1 MEKKKITFETI
12 ASRIVI
18 GIMALFLLS
27 VIAVSIAIHSGADS
41 LFQMDHDIET
51 TVHEIQPD
59 DSPFETIYKGYSNA
73 VYAAQNTAEAY
84 SRDLLFGRTKMVEA
98 AVRYKNLIGWK
109 LYAPGEYNSILYLDD
124 GYLANANAK
133 ESEESI
139 QKIATKIKSLK
150 DCAEESGARFLY
162 MQTPGNI
169 DKYGDPGINGVK
181 DFANQN
187 ADLLLKDLT
196 AYGID
201 CLDLRENIHETY
213 SDYHSIFY
221 RTDHHWKH
229 SVAVWAAGE
238 LTSFLNTKYGYSFDP
253 SLYETARYREEILPS
268 WYLGSLGRRAT
279 LAASEP
285 DDFGIL
291 YPDFPVDITFRI
303 EEKGIDKT
311 GDFACTINYEEI
323 NDPDIYHREC
333 YLALLSFIGCG
344 RATVINNK
352 APNDTGILIVGD
364 SLAIPETSL
373 LALNCRQCE
382 LIDPRYFKGSIKDY
396 IADRKPDIVIN
407 TYSTTIIQDYYAIFD
422 FDKKEE

>member
-12 ASRIVI
+12 ATRIVI
-18 GIMALFLLS
+18 GIMVLFLLS
-27 VIAVSIAIHSGADS
+27 IAAVFIAVQNGADS

-51 TVHEIQPD
+51 KVYEIQQD
-59 DSPFETIYKGYSNA
+59 DSFGSRVYKGYSNA
-73 VYAAQNTAEAY
+73 VYAAKNTADAY
-84 SRDLLFGRTKMVEA
+84 SRDLLLGRTKMVEA

-124 GYLANANAK
+124 GYLANANTK

-150 DCAEESGARFLY
+150 DCAEKAGARFLY

-169 DKYGDPGINGVK
+169 DKYGDHGINNVK
-181 DFANQN
+181 DFANAN
-187 ADLLLKDLT
+187 ADLLLKDLRE
-196 AYGID
+196 YGID
-201 CLDLRENIHETY
+201 CFDLRDNIHETFP
-213 SDYHSIFY
+213 DYHSIFY

-229 SVAVWAAGE
+229 PIAVWAAGE
-238 LTSFLNTKYGYSFDP
+238 LTSFLNTQYGDSFDP
-253 SLYETARYREEILPS
+253 SLYESARYRSEILPA

-285 DDFGIL
+285 DDFEIF
-291 YPDFPVDITFRI
+291 YPEFPVNITFQI
-303 EEKGIDKT
+303 EEKGIEKT
-311 GDFACTINYEEI
+311 GDFSCTIDYEEI

-344 RATVINNK
+344 RARVVNNNP
-352 APNDTGILIVGD
+352 PNNTEILIVGD

-382 LIDPRYFKGSIKDY
+382 LIDPRYFKESIKDY
-396 IADRKPDIVIN
+396 ISEHKPDIVIN
-407 TYSTTIIQDYYAIFD
+407 TYSTTIIQDYYSIFD
-422 FDKKEE
+422 FDAK

>member
-12 ASRIVI
+12 ATRIVI
-18 GIMALFLLS
+18 GIMALFLVS
-27 VIAVSIAIHSGADS
+27 VIAVFVAIRFGADS

-51 TVHEIQPD
+51 TVHEIEPD
-59 DSPFETIYKGYSNA
+59 DSPVEKLYKGYSNA
-73 VYAAQNTAEAY
+73 VYAAENTAEAY
-84 SRDLLFGRTKMVEA
+84 SKDLLFGRTKMVEA

-124 GYLANANAK
+124 GYLANANTK

-150 DCAEESGARFLY
+150 DSAESAGAHFLY

-169 DKYGDPGINGVK
+169 DKFGDPGINNVK
-181 DFANQN
+181 DFANAN
-187 ADLLLKDLT
+187 ADLLIKDLT
-196 AYGID
+196 SYGIE
-201 CLDLRENIHETY
+201 CFDLRDNIHEAFP
-213 SDYHSIFY
+213 DYHSIFY

-229 SVAVWAAGE
+229 PVAIWAAGE
-238 LTSFLNTKYGYSFDP
+238 LTSFLNAKYGYTFDP
-253 SLYETARYREEILPS
+253 ALYETTRYREEVFPS

-285 DDFGIL
+285 DDFTIL
-291 YPDFPVDITFRI
+291 HPEFPVSISFRI
-303 EEKGIDKT
+303 EEKGLEKNGNFD
-311 GDFACTINYEEI
+311 CTINYEEI

-344 RATVINNK
+344 RATVLNNDP
-352 APNDTGILIVGD
+352 PNDTEILIVGD

-382 LIDPRYFKGSIKDY
+382 LIDPRYYKDSIKDY
-396 IADRKPDIVIN
+396 IAEHKPDIVIN

-422 FDKKEE
+422 FDKKE